1 MTTSFMASPS
11 MLFTSESVTEGHPD
25 KMCDQI
31 SDAVLDAILA
41 KDPMARVACET
52 AIKTGFV
59 LLLGEITTSTFV
71 DFDKLVRQVV
81 NDIGFDDSSKGFDGT
96 TCGVQAAIAA
106 QSPDIAQGVDHA
118 LEGRQNGDSDAEV
131 DAIGAGDQGMMFGFA
146 CDETDV
152 LMPLPIYLAHKLTK
166 RLSQV
171 RRDGTL
177 PWVRPDGK
185 AQVTIEYAYGE
196 PKRVHTVLIST
207 QHAPEVDAETI
218 QAEIIKHVIMP
229 VLPKELIGENRNVV
243 VNPRKA
249 VEYTSDDL
257 CIYVNPTGRFVVG
270 GPMGDAGVTGR
281 KIIVDT
287 YGGMGR
293 HGGGAFSGKDPTK
306 VDRSAAYAARWV
318 AKNLVAAGL
327 ARRCEVQVAYAIGVA
342 HPLSVNVETFG
353 TSPYSTEQ
361 LVELITDH
369 FDLRPGAIIR
379 DLRLRRPIYRAT
391 AAYGHFGR
399 DDIEAPWEN
408 TDRAAALR
416 EAAARFEPVAA

>member
-1 MTTSFMASPS
+1 MSSPS
-11 MLFTSESVTEGHPD
+11 ILFTSESVTEGHPD

-31 SDAVLDAILA
+31 SDAVLDALLA
-41 KDPMARVACET
+41 QDPNARVACET
-52 AIKTGFV
+52 AVKTGFV
-59 LLLGEITTSTFV
+59 LLLGEITTNAFV

-81 NDIGFDDSSKGFDGT
+81 VDIGFDDSSKGFDGN

-106 QSPDIAQGVDHA
+106 QSADIAQGVDQA
-118 LEGRQNGDSDAEV
+118 LEVRKNGDGEAEI
-131 DAIGAGDQGMMFGFA
+131 DSIGAGDQGMMFGFA
-146 CDETDV
+146 CNETDV
-152 LMPLPIYLAHKLTK
+152 LMPMPIYLAHQLTR
-166 RLSQV
+166 RLTEV

-185 AQVTIEYAYGE
+185 AQVTIEYAYGK
-196 PKRVHTVLIST
+196 PKRIQTVLVST
-207 QHAPEVDAETI
+207 QHAGDVDNETI
-218 QAEIIKHVIMP
+218 KSSIIEHVIMP
-229 VLPKELIGENRNVV
+229 VLPQELVGGNRNIV
-243 VNPRKA
+243 VNPAKLSD
-249 VEYTSDDL
+249 YTSDDL
-257 CIYVNPTGRFVVG
+257 TIYVNPTGRFVVG

-327 ARRCEVQVAYAIGVA
+327 ADRCEVQLAYAIGVA

-353 TSPYSTEQ
+353 TSQLSSDQ
-361 LVELITDH
+361 LVELINQH

-379 DLRLRRPIYRAT
+379 DLNLRRPIYRAT

-408 TDRAAALR
+408 TDRADALR
-416 EAAARFEPVAA
+416 AAAEAYQPVLA